1 MKKFFVAL
9 TLIFLISSVSFGAA
23 SNDTSDYVKKEV
35 FEARMDRM
43 EALLEKTVMEIKVEN
58 EKLKVENEKFKNEMR
73 SDIQRLDSKIQSL
86 AADVK
91 VLDNRITELDNKLST
106 RITELDS
113 RLSTRIS
120 ELDNRL
126 TTTSNIVYWIF
137 AISSVILAVLALK
150 PITDGLRKPQIT
162 LEDVERLIDSKLS
175 NQVQV

>member
-91 VLDNRITELDNKLST
+91 VLDNRITELD
-106 RITELDS
+106 S